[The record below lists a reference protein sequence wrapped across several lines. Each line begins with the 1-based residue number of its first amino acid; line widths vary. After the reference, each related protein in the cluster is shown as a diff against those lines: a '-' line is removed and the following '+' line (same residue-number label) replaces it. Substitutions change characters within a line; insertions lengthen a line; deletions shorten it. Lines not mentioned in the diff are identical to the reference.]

1 MPVDLSQTLDLHRR
15 IIGELNLRESVIK
28 EQEGAARRALED
40 ALQNIAA
47 EKHAIKQ
54 CRELLSQAE
63 MLYQSFA
70 GESRFGPRPDIP
82 QPAVAPIPPAV
93 PQPTPDPAATV
104 AAGEP
109 ALPAREA
116 AAPPEASATDASIEA
131 QVFSRVQNLRG
142 EISAETERVSNWWG
156 MWRRGSRSADE
167 ELSWKEAYPPV
178 EGADRAIWDHH
189 NANRAPE

>member
-1 MPVDLSQTLDLHRR
+1 MPVDLSQTFDLHRR
-15 IIGELNLRESVIK
+15 IISELNLRESVIK
-28 EQEGAARRALED
+28 EQETAARRALED

-70 GESRFGPRPDIP
+70 GEVRVSR
-82 QPAVAPIPPAV
+82 QHNVL
-93 PQPTPDPAATV
+93 QPTAPPIA
-104 AAGEP
+104 
-109 ALPAREA
+109 A
-116 AAPPEASATDASIEA
+116 AAPQQPPDTAPTAAGGEPPPPPKEEFAPAADASIEA

-142 EISAETERVSNWWG
+142 EISAETERVGNWWAT
-156 MWRRGSRSADE
+156 MWRRGSRNPEE

-178 EGADRAIWDHH
+178 EGAERAIWDHH
-189 NANRAPE
+189 NANRTED